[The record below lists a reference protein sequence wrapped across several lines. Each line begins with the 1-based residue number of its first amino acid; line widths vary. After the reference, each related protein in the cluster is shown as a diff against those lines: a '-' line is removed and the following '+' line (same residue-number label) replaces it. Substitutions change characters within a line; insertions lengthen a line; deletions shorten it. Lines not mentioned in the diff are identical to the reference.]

1 MERNTLY
8 YGDCLEVMRPWHDNS
23 IDIICLDPPFNS
35 NERYSSPFKKSGLNI
50 DAQIKAFDDMWRWD
64 EAAAERVA
72 RLTSAL
78 ANPISPVIAGF
89 ELFIPNSKMLAYTSY
104 MAERLLE
111 MHRLLK
117 PTGSIFLHCDP
128 TASHYLK
135 ILMDVIFGAK
145 NFRNEIVWCYTGPSR
160 AMRWFPRKHDTILF
174 YAASEAAYFYP
185 DAVRMP
191 YKANWTPARGVH
203 GTRYADDTKSRTRHE
218 KGRVPTDW
226 WADGFL
232 SNVSAYVKE
241 LLGYPTQKPMA
252 LLERIIKA
260 SSKPGELVLD
270 PFCGCGTTIEA
281 ARTLGRDVIGIDVLP
296 SALDIIN
303 TERLTQNKGIAPLK
317 ITGTPTD
324 LASAQ
329 RLALESRYKFQDWAI
344 SLIKGFASN
353 AKKSGD
359 GGIDGFGLLTHAPDN
374 FASRAIVIQV
384 KSGRVGPNDV
394 PSFIYTMDKV
404 NAAMGIFITMTPH
417 RSPKDLREAASLT
430 PLHMGVSAYP
440 RLQFFS
446 VAEYYENSAQL
457 QLPAL
462 SNPWTG
468 KPMQGSLFDK
478 LGK

>member
-1 MERNTLY
+1 MIRFCFMLPSE
-8 YGDCLEVMRPWHDNS
+8 
-23 IDIICLDPPFNS
+23 
-35 NERYSSPFKKSGLNI
+35 
-50 DAQIKAFDDMWRWD
+50 KA
-64 EAAAERVA
+64 
-72 RLTSAL
+72 
-78 ANPISPVIAGF
+78 
-89 ELFIPNSKMLAYTSY
+89 
-104 MAERLLE
+104 
-111 MHRLLK
+111 H
-117 PTGSIFLHCDP
+117 
-128 TASHYLK
+128 
-135 ILMDVIFGAK
+135 
-145 NFRNEIVWCYTGPSR
+145 
-160 AMRWFPRKHDTILF
+160 
-174 YAASEAAYFYP
+174 FYP

-191 YKANWTPARGVH
+191 YKADWTPARGVH
-203 GTRYADDTKSRTRHE
+203 GTRYADDTRSRARHK

-260 SSKPGELVLD
+260 SSKPGDLVLD

-394 PSFIYTMDKV
+394 TSFVWTMDKV

-417 RSPKDLREAASLT
+417 NSPKDLREAASLE
-430 PLHMGVSAYP
+430 PLKMGISEYP

-446 VAEYYENSAQL
+446 VADFYC
-457 QLPAL
+457 
-462 SNPWTG
+462 
-468 KPMQGSLFDK
+468 KPRAIAAACVVQSVDWQTHAGLVVR
-478 LGK
+478 